1 MTKRVARMLAVL
13 AALAPVGLARE
24 AAAEVIERSEDHF
37 VLRYATAM
45 EAPAEDVW
53 ASVGDLPLWWNPDH
67 TYTGDVANLTLS
79 LTPGG
84 CFCEKLADG
93 TTFEHGIVREADPEL
108 GVLFEAALGPLKGK
122 TTLARWEFGWTGSGG
137 EVVMSYMVR
146 GPGLG
151 AFADAVDGVMQDQ
164 YSRLIH
170 FIHYGEPPSDEPFA
184 WPSTEGLKP
193 GS

>member
-1 MTKRVARMLAVL
+1 MRRTARMLAVL
-13 AALAPVGLARE
+13 AALTPAALGGLAS
-24 AAAEVIERSEDHF
+24 AEVIERSDDHF
-37 VLRYATAM
+37 VLRYAVAI

-53 ASVGDLPLWWNPDH
+53 GSVGELPRWWNPAH

-84 CFCEKLADG
+84 CFCETLADG
-93 TTFEHGIVREADPEL
+93 TAFEHGVVREADPET
-108 GVLFEAALGPLKGK
+108 GVLLEAALGPLKGK
-122 TTLARWEFGWTGSGG
+122 TTMARWEFGWTGSGG
-137 EVVMSYMVR
+137 ELVMSYVVR

-151 AFADAVDGVMQDQ
+151 AMADAVDGVMQDQ

-170 FIHYGEPPSDEPFA
+170 FIDYGEP
-184 WPSTEGLKP
+184 PSTEGLKP

>member
-1 MTKRVARMLAVL
+1 MRPFSAAL
-13 AALAPVGLARE
+13 AALTLLG
-24 AAAEVIERSEDHF
+24 AATTSSAEVIERSPDHF
-37 VLRYATAM
+37 VLRYAVAM

-53 ASVGDLPLWWNPDH
+53 AAVSDMPLWWNPAH
-67 TYTGDVANLTLS
+67 TYSSDAVNLTLS

-93 TTFEHGIVREADPEL
+93 TTFEHGVVREADPETGIL
-108 GVLFEAALGPLKGK
+108 LEAALGPLKGK
-122 TTLARWEFGWTGSGG
+122 TTMARWEFGWTGSGG
-137 EVVMSYMVR
+137 DVVMSYVVR

-151 AFADAVDGVMQDQ
+151 AMADAVDGVMQDQ

-170 FIHYGEPPSDEPFA
+170 FIDYGEPPTEPFA

-193 GS
+193 RSEP